1 LRLPLIGFD
10 PEKELIV
17 FTILPMQAHSLDH
30 RFGRRLMLAGFVA
43 IALRQTL
50 PRAFQ
55 KAIAQTQA
63 YFAAL
68 GDTRRFGHVA
78 PVT

>member
-1 LRLPLIGFD
+1 LFLIRK
-10 PEKELIV
+10 KELIV
-17 FTILPMQAHSLDH
+17 FTIPPMPARSLDY

-43 IALRQTL
+43 IALSQTL

-55 KAIAQTQA
+55 MAIAQTQSH
-63 YFAAL
+63 FGAL
-68 GDTRRFGHVA
+68 GDTRRFGQVA